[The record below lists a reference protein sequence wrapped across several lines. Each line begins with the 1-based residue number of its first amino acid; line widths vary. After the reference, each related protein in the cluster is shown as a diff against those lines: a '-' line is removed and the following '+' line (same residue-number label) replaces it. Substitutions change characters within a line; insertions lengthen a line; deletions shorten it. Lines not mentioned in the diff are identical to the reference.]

1 MPGYSPLGRHHL
13 KRRAKSFDAALNRS
27 GLNRS
32 GLDSE
37 AGQVADRHIRE
48 LVRTA
53 EALTREATCEPD
65 PQFVGS
71 LRTALMT
78 EADSVLRTEPIAT
91 THPTQPAD
99 RKVRL
104 PVRRRLV
111 ATAAAALIVA
121 SGGGAIASSTQA
133 MPGDFLYPVKLRVES
148 AQSGLHFS
156 DISKGGYELE
166 LASKRLDEASALI
179 GHDADPELI
188 ATTLTRF
195 TGEAGDGAAL
205 LFAAHEPSADEQPVQ
220 VVQEFAESADKK
232 LSALRTTI
240 PAQASQEY
248 REAVATLRSLSNQ
261 VSTLCADCDQDSIS
275 SIRSS
280 VSDKAKSDGVK
291 PDGTKSDRAKSDRA
305 KNQSAKPGEDAGS
318 SGRSTAQRSQSG
330 HGPSGNNS
338 GTSSRHSGA
347 DDSGDKRKA
356 DEPDRDQNSGPSRE
370 PSSPGL
376 LDPVTG
382 LLSDLLG

>member
-13 KRRAKSFDAALNRS
+13 KRRAKSFDAALNQS

-37 AGQVADRHIRE
+37 AGQVADRHVRE

-53 EALTREATCEPD
+53 EALTREANREPD
-65 PQFVGS
+65 PQFVGT
-71 LRTALMT
+71 LRTALMS
-78 EADSVLRTEPIAT
+78 EADSVLRTEPIAA

-104 PVRRRLV
+104 LVRRRLV

-188 ATTLTRF
+188 ATTLKRF

-205 LFAAHEPSADEQPVQ
+205 LFAAHEPNADEQPVQ

-248 REAVATLRSLSNQ
+248 REAVATLRSLSSQ
-261 VSTLCADCDQDSIS
+261 VSTLCADCDLDAIS
-275 SIRSS
+275 SIRAS
-280 VSDKAKSDGVK
+280 VSDKAKSDGADGVK
-291 PDGTKSDRAKSDRA
+291 PDRT
-305 KNQSAKPGEDAGS
+305 
-318 SGRSTAQRSQSG
+318 
-330 HGPSGNNS
+330 
-338 GTSSRHSGA
+338 TS
-347 DDSGDKRKA
+347 
-356 DEPDRDQNSGPSRE
+356 
-370 PSSPGL
+370 
-376 LDPVTG
+376 
-382 LLSDLLG
+382 